1 MSTKTNSCFPDYNL
15 KSGRRKAPRNFDELK
30 GEIERMQYAKAKLL
44 ELGYKV
50 GGGIGYH
57 ERDEISLHQL
67 CEECYELKQD
77 YKNKEE
83 WKELIEPIVYKT
95 AKKKWKKVKLYGK
108 KIGDAA
114 SRIITFCVKQRGKI
128 NIKAMQQATPETLT
142 IREWTSAAGWSK
154 RYISWNYDNEKTL
167 FRRRFN
173 SIVEGE
179 YENGAP
185 LRSSADVPIPD
196 DIVNEVVKSWENKHY
211 LEIKQLLH
219 VDIWNREKKFDP
231 VRTELLLHLA
241 PNSILTQCWA
251 TPICVLEKSLV
262 RKRREEVKKEA
273 MNFYHEAQRKA
284 QKHWE
289 HRARVRDAIPVY
301 WYQKENFRIEWV
313 SHPFDRV
320 IADTLRGLPP
330 KNFRK
335 MMQSYKEHV
344 QYLYDAAAED
354 RMGYSDA
361 PANLYHW
368 QRWREQ
374 LVSDLEILLEELQK
388 RDVHSFED
396 SPVFQGCKELK
407 GCTRDIIVG
416 RVDGYL
422 GYGAETE
429 DEEEKWVEEM
439 REEEIERLEELEER
453 MREYESD

>member
-1 MSTKTNSCFPDYNL
+1 MSMKTNSCISDYNL
-15 KSGRRKAPRNFDELK
+15 KNGRRKAPRNFDELK
-30 GEIERMQYAKAKLL
+30 GEIERMQHAKAKLL

-57 ERDEISLHQL
+57 ERDEISLHQM
-67 CEECYELKQD
+67 CEECDELKQD
-77 YKNKEE
+77 YKERKEV
-83 WKELIEPIVYKT
+83 IDPIVYKT
-95 AKKKWKKVKLYGK
+95 AKKKWKKVMLYGK

-142 IREWTSAAGWSK
+142 IRELTSTAGWSK
-154 RYISWNYDNEKTL
+154 SYIFWNYENEKTL
-167 FRRRFN
+167 FRRRFK

-211 LEIKQLLH
+211 LERKQLLH

-231 VRTELLLHLA
+231 VRTELLLKLA
-241 PNSILTQCWA
+241 PNSTLTLCWA
-251 TPICVLEKSLV
+251 IPICVVEKSLV

-289 HRARVRDAIPVY
+289 HQAQVRDAITVY

-374 LVSDLEILLEELQK
+374 LVSDLEIFLEELQK

-416 RVDGYL
+416 GVDGYL
-422 GYGAETE
+422 GYDSEA
-429 DEEEKWVEEM
+429 EEEEQEW
-439 REEEIERLEELEER
+439 RQEEIERLEELEQDTR
-453 MREYESD
+453 AYGSD